1 MAKRRVKL
9 RGRSVVALALLGFLV
24 MASGVI
30 WRRSYGIAQARELRD
45 ATRRRSQL
53 LAQRAVLERDIRVA
67 SSSARLAPIAEQ
79 RLNMRMPNPT
89 QLILLTRPA
98 PSASR

>member
-9 RGRSVVALALLGFLV
+9 RGRSVVALALVGFLV
-24 MASGVI
+24 IASGVI
-30 WRRSYGIAQARELRD
+30 WRRSYGIAQAREIRD
-45 ATRRRSQL
+45 ADRRRSQL
-53 LAQRAVLERDIRVA
+53 LAQRAVLEGDIRLA

-79 RLNMRMPNPT
+79 RLKMRMPSPT

-98 PSASR
+98 PSAKR